1 MRRLNQM
8 SRQCRPKVKLIQL
21 GSAHQ
26 KHGVW
31 ARPKICVLCY
41 KFWTSCCEMGTCM
54 YDRNCS
60 SPHFS
65 AKGYWCICIV
75 VQRDSAD
82 VNDREG
88 NLTGRRMPSFS
99 CANIAPHPCLLVF
112 INFSHIKISSVQA
125 VSPNL
130 RCRQS
135 LAGTRIISKRKGNL
149 HIMSFWER
157 KLELTLWLCGRRPQ
171 STSLITN

>member
-26 KHGVW
+26 KYGVW

-65 AKGYWCICIV
+65 AKRITKCICIV

-82 VNDREG
+82 VNDR
-88 NLTGRRMPSFS
+88 TGRRMPSFS

-112 INFSHIKISSVQA
+112 KMNMNKNALSSVESRLLGDEFCCQR
-125 VSPNL
+125 P
-130 RCRQS
+130 RCRYTTFSFGIQ
-135 LAGTRIISKRKGNL
+135 NECC
-149 HIMSFWER
+149 MS
-157 KLELTLWLCGRRPQ
+157 
-171 STSLITN
+171 